1 MTEATRK
8 RQKKK
13 RSREGGSKGG
23 AVATALDAADDY
35 KLEPSTNVRIHGFSF
50 FWNPSLRVMMAFISK
65 NGENSF
71 SAHAI
76 MAGVKPITGDN

>member
-13 RSREGGSKGG
+13 RSREGGSKGW

-35 KLEPSTNVRIHGFSF
+35 KLEPNLGD
-50 FWNPSLRVMMAFISK
+50 LFIQ
-65 NGENSF
+65 
-71 SAHAI
+71 
-76 MAGVKPITGDN
+76 